1 MWPNQ
6 TARKKPPVPFIS
18 CLGSGV
24 ISLTTVK
31 PLHFICWTFLFF
43 LMVFFFVSKHF
54 LLCELFGS
62 KTNISLRYQFFFFVF
77 SHVFP
82 YCIANSLYHSKF
94 QCFFSP
100 SMQIIYVLVLTI
112 FHSRIRSHI
121 FYWSMSVFYAPHFI
135 GKQLFF
141 TIFSHHTRSCI
152 SNDNKIK
159 RNVRILN
166 VAWHKRHAETCDN
179 CVFSFAIPLIHKSS

>member
-1 MWPNQ
+1 MAQPNR
-6 TARKKPPVPFIS
+6 TKKPPVPFIS

-31 PLHFICWTFLFF
+31 PLISFHMLDISIFPHGFFSCQNIFCCANCSAQKRIFLYCF
-43 LMVFFFVSKHF
+43 S
-54 LLCELFGS
+54 
-62 KTNISLRYQFFFFVF
+62 NFFVF

-82 YCIANSLYHSKF
+82 YCIATSLYHSKF

-141 TIFSHHTRSCI
+141 TIFSHHTRSYI

-166 VAWHKRHAETCDN
+166 VA
-179 CVFSFAIPLIHKSS
+179 

>member
-1 MWPNQ
+1 MCDDHCCVSFLSPCSQSSSEPHVAQPNR
-6 TARKKPPVPFIS
+6 TKKPPVPFIS

-31 PLHFICWTFLFF
+31 PLISFHMLDISIFPHGFFSRVKIFFVVRIVRLKNEYFFALLFF
-43 LMVFFFVSKHF
+43 
-54 LLCELFGS
+54 
-62 KTNISLRYQFFFFVF
+62 QFFFVF

-82 YCIANSLYHSKF
+82 YCIATSLYHSKF

-141 TIFSHHTRSCI
+141 TIFSHHTRSYI

-166 VAWHKRHAETCDN
+166 VA
-179 CVFSFAIPLIHKSS
+179 